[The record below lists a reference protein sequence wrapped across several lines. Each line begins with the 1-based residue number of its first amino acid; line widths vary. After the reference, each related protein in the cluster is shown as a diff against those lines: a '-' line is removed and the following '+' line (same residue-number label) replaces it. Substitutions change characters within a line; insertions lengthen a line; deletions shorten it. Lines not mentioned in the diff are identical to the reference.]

1 MAIQKSFVVK
11 NGIEVN
17 TNLIFGDI
25 VTDRVGIG
33 TTRPTDTLHV
43 NGGIAVTSINVSG
56 IGTIPTLNGSTL
68 NYSTGNLVTGV
79 ITSISGSTI
88 NYSGIVTGGSYRVG
102 GTEVISS
109 ARELKNIVSLDATTT
124 ATIESAIAN
133 APNTFTDLNVTGIST
148 LGTVKVSS
156 GIVTASSGIVTYY
169 GDGQFLTGIATVGGG
184 VSFSGVLSG
193 DLYVTGI
200 GTINNVKIASGIVTA
215 VSGIVTYYGDGSK
228 LTNIVSGVGIATAGG
243 TVGTGATILD
253 FRGAG
258 ISTVTVSAGIA
269 TINIT
274 GGGGGGG
281 AVSIGTIAPPS
292 PTNGDLWYS
301 PDYAR
306 TFVWYDEVTLGIG
319 STAVWVDAAPFN
331 VNLSQLDDVQ
341 VNSLVVVN
349 HTDLNTLDVSGISTF
364 NNPAGSVKIGVGT
377 TALLVDGNAR
387 ITGIL
392 TIGTSSITLDGSNN
406 QITIGAGLTINS
418 GGISVDTFSGSDINV
433 SGIVTASSFNGS
445 GASLT
450 TLNASNISS
459 GTLGNARLPQDI
471 SVSGIVTANT
481 FSGSGASLTTLN
493 ASNISSGIVST
504 ARLASG
510 TANNT
515 TYLRGDQTWATVT
528 SGITITDDTST
539 NATRYLTF
547 TSATTGSI
555 SAENISSTK
564 LTFNP
569 STGTLT
575 VTDVNS
581 TSDINLKENIYTI
594 ENPLETISSLRG
606 VSFDWKETGKSSYG
620 VIAQELEEVL
630 PELVGTGE
638 VKSVNYNGLI
648 GVLIEAIKELK
659 KEVEDLKSSK

>member
-1 MAIQKSFVVK
+1 MAIQKSFVIK

-17 TNLIFGDI
+17 SNLIFGDAT
-25 VTDRVGIG
+25 TDRVGIG
-33 TTRPTDTLHV
+33 TTRPLDTLQV
-43 NGGIAVTSINVSG
+43 VGGIGATTINITG
-56 IGTIPTLNGSTL
+56 IGTVPTLNGTTL
-68 NYSTGNLVTGV
+68 NYATGNIVTGV
-79 ITSISGSTI
+79 ITSLSGSAL
-88 NYSGIVTGGSYRVG
+88 NYSGIATAGSYNVG
-102 GTEVISS
+102 NTEVISS
-109 ARELKNIVSLDATTT
+109 ARELKNIASLDSITT

-133 APNTFTDLNVTGIST
+133 APNTFSNLVVTGIST
-148 LGTVKVSS
+148 LGVTSATSLTSQNFNVSGVSTLGTLQVAS
-156 GIVTASSGIVTYY
+156 GIVTATSGIVTYY
-169 GDGQFLTGIATVGGG
+169 GDGQFLAGIATVGGG
-184 VSFSGVLSG
+184 VSFAGVLSG

-200 GTINNVKIASGIVTA
+200 GTINNVTINSGIITA
-215 VSGIVTYYGDGSK
+215 TSGIVTYYGDGQY
-228 LTNIVSGVGIATAGG
+228 LQNILSGVGVATEGG

-253 FRGAG
+253 FRGPG

-281 AVSIGTIAPPS
+281 AVSIGTEAPLS

-306 TFVWYDEVTLGIG
+306 TFVWYDEVALGIG
-319 STAVWVDAAPFN
+319 STAIWVDAAPFN
-331 VNLSQLDDVQ
+331 INLSQLDDLQ
-341 VNSLVVVN
+341 VNSLVVIN

-364 NNPAGSVKIGVGT
+364 TNTAGAVKIGIGT
-377 TALLVDGNAR
+377 TALLVEGNAR

-392 TIGTSSITLDGSNN
+392 TVGTGSITFDGSNDK
-406 QITIGAGLTINS
+406 ITIGAGLTINS
-418 GGISVDTFSGSDINV
+418 SGISVVNGNISGTTGTITNLSSNAVNV
-433 SGIVTASSFNGS
+433 SGVATATTFVGS

-450 TLNASNISS
+450 SLNASNISS
-459 GTLGNARLPQDI
+459 GTVP
-471 SVSGIVTANT
+471 
-481 FSGSGASLTTLN
+481 
-493 ASNISSGIVST
+493 T

-547 TSATTGSI
+547 TSATSGSI
-555 SAENISSTK
+555 SAENVSSTK

-569 STGTLT
+569 STGVLT
-575 VTDVNS
+575 VVDLNS
-581 TSDINLKENIYTI
+581 TSDINLKTNINTVENALDTV
-594 ENPLETISSLRG
+594 SQLRG

-620 VIAQELEEVL
+620 VIAQEIEEVL
-630 PELVGTGE
+630 PELVGTGDT
-638 VKSVNYNGLI
+638 KSVNYNGII

-659 KEVEDLKSSK
+659 NEIENLKNNK

>member
-1 MAIQKSFVVK
+1 MAIQKNFVVR

-17 TNLIFGDI
+17 SNLIFGDAT
-25 VTDRVGIG
+25 TDRVGIG
-33 TTRPTDTLHV
+33 TTRPLDTLQV
-43 NGGIAVTSINVSG
+43 VGGIGATTINVTG
-56 IGTIPTLNGSTL
+56 IGTVPTLNGTTL
-68 NYSTGNLVTGV
+68 NYATGNIVTGV
-79 ITSISGSTI
+79 ITSISGSTL
-88 NYSGIVTGGSYRVG
+88 NYSGIATAGSYRVG
-102 GTEVISS
+102 ATEVISS
-109 ARELKNIVSLDATTT
+109 ARELKNIASLDSVTT

-133 APNTFTDLNVTGIST
+133 APNTFTDLLVTGIST
-148 LGTVKVSS
+148 LGITSATELTAQNLNVSGISTLGIVEISS
-156 GIVTASSGIVTYY
+156 GIITAT
-169 GDGQFLTGIATVGGG
+169 
-184 VSFSGVLSG
+184 
-193 DLYVTGI
+193 
-200 GTINNVKIASGIVTA
+200 
-215 VSGIVTYYGDGSK
+215 SGIVTYYGDGSQ
-228 LTNIVSGVGIATAGG
+228 LTNILSGVGIATAGG

-253 FRGAG
+253 FRGPG

-281 AVSIGTIAPPS
+281 GAVSIGTEAPTS

-306 TFVWYDEVTLGIG
+306 TFVWYDEVALGIG
-319 STAVWVDAAPFN
+319 STAIWVDAAPFN
-331 VNLSQLDDVQ
+331 INLSQLDDLQ

-364 NNPAGSVKIGVGT
+364 NNLAGAVKIGVGT
-377 TALLVDGNAR
+377 TALLVEGNAR
-387 ITGIL
+387 VTGIL
-392 TIGTSSITLDGSNN
+392 TVGTGSITLDGSND
-406 QITIGAGLTINS
+406 QITIGNGLTINS
-418 GGISVDTFSGSDINV
+418 SGISVSNGNLAGTAATITNLSSTTGTITNLTGTAATITNLSSTNGTITNLTGTAGTITTLSSTNGTITNLSSSGVNV
-433 SGIVTASSFNGS
+433 SGVVTATTFSGS

-450 TLNASNISS
+450 SLNASNISS
-459 GTLGNARLPQDI
+459 GTVA
-471 SVSGIVTANT
+471 
-481 FSGSGASLTTLN
+481 
-493 ASNISSGIVST
+493 T

-547 TSATTGSI
+547 TSATSGSI
-555 SAENISSTK
+555 SAENVSSTK

-575 VTDVNS
+575 VVDVNS
-581 TSDINLKENIYTI
+581 TSDINLKTNINPVENALDTV
-594 ENPLETISSLRG
+594 SQLRG

-620 VIAQELEEVL
+620 VIAQEIEEVL
-630 PELVGTGE
+630 PELVGTGDT
-638 VKSVNYNGLI
+638 KSVNYNGII

-659 KEVEDLKSSK
+659 SEIEDLKNSK

>member
-1 MAIQKSFVVK
+1 MSIQKPFVVR

-17 TNLIFGDI
+17 SNLIFGDAT
-25 VTDRVGIG
+25 TDRVGIG
-33 TTRPTDTLHV
+33 TTRPLDTLQV
-43 NGGIAVTSINVSG
+43 VGGIGATTINITG
-56 IGTIPTLNGSTL
+56 IGTVPTLNGTTLNYATGNIVTGVITSLSGSTL
-68 NYSTGNLVTGV
+68 NYS
-79 ITSISGSTI
+79 
-88 NYSGIVTGGSYRVG
+88 GIATAGSYRVG
-102 GTEVISS
+102 ATEVISS
-109 ARELKNIVSLDATTT
+109 SRELKNIASLDSVTT

-133 APNTFTDLNVTGIST
+133 APNTFTDLTVTGIST
-148 LGTVKVSS
+148 LGTLKVAS
-156 GIVTASSGIVTYY
+156 GILTATSGIVTYY
-169 GDGQFLTGIATVGGG
+169 GDGRFLTGIATVGGG

-228 LTNIVSGVGIATAGG
+228 LNLAANPDMGIGIATAGG

-253 FRGAG
+253 FRGPG

-301 PDYAR
+301 PDYGR
-306 TFVWYDEVTLGIG
+306 TFVWYNEVALGIG

-331 VNLSQLDDVQ
+331 INLSQLDDLQ

-364 NNPAGSVKIGVGT
+364 TNTAGAVKIGVGT
-377 TALLVDGNAR
+377 TALLVEGNAR

-392 TIGTSSITLDGSNN
+392 TVGTGSITLDGSND

-418 GGISVDTFSGSDINV
+418 GGISVSGFNGNITGTAGTITTLSSTNGTITNLSSNAVNV
-433 SGIVTASSFNGS
+433 SGVATATTFVGS

-450 TLNASNISS
+450 SLNASNISS
-459 GTLGNARLPQDI
+459 GTVP
-471 SVSGIVTANT
+471 
-481 FSGSGASLTTLN
+481 
-493 ASNISSGIVST
+493 T

-547 TSATTGSI
+547 TSATSGSI
-555 SAENISSTK
+555 SAENVSSTK

-569 STGTLT
+569 STGVLT
-575 VTDVNS
+575 VVDLNS
-581 TSDINLKENIYTI
+581 TSDINLKTNINTVENALDTV
-594 ENPLETISSLRG
+594 SQLRG

-620 VIAQELEEVL
+620 VIAQEIEEVL
-630 PELVGTGE
+630 PELVGTGDT
-638 VKSVNYNGLI
+638 KSVNYNGII

-659 KEVEDLKSSK
+659 SEIEDLKNSK